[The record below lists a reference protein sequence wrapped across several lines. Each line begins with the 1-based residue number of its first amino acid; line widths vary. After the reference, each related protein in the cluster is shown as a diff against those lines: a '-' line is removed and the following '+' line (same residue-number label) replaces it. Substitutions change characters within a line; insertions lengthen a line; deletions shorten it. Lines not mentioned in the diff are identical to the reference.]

1 LGGPL
6 FRKVLHIQFLH
17 CATRASTC
25 FHSASQKRARWEPPS
40 LRRKEETN
48 FLLYPALIPQ
58 RAMRTSGTYWAKLSS
73 RLTALHFGG
82 SYGLVAPECN
92 S

>member
-1 LGGPL
+1 MGLLALG
-6 FRKVLHIQFLH
+6 
-17 CATRASTC
+17 CAA
-25 FHSASQKRARWEPPS
+25 HG

-58 RAMRTSGTYWAKLSS
+58 RAMRPSGTYWAKLSS

-82 SYGLVAPECN
+82 SCGVITLSGPRGDAATCPRMH
-92 S
+92 SRLLK